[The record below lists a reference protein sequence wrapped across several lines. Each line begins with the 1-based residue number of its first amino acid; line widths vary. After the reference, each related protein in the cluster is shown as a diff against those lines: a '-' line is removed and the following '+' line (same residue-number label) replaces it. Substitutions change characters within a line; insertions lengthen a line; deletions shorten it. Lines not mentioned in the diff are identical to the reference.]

1 MEKTDLAAIEL
12 FGKKFERYAFFRIIF
27 FGIGLGTLLIL
38 VLVSPELESLNL
50 DDMTDAEL
58 LSSGSLFFWGIILLI
73 LIFGLSIIGFIVL
86 WMFSRYLVQLKI
98 VSKTTSSLFLRNI
111 FVCELSR
118 VVIWVFQLFFIGSV
132 TQIPLYALNCIS
144 AGISLYEITQF
155 KKWVGFMEDFDFKPS
170 EIIPLQK
177 YLKIWNICII
187 SFICLSFIQFF
198 YDALFLII
206 LECCL
211 LLVISVVLWFY
222 GKKIIWLFV

>member
-1 MEKTDLAAIEL
+1 MEKASLAAIVL

-27 FGIGLGTLLIL
+27 FGIGLVTLLISL
-38 VLVSPELESLNL
+38 LISPEIESLNV
-50 DDMTDAEL
+50 DNMTDAEL
-58 LSSGSLFFWGIILLI
+58 FSNGSLFFGAIILLI

-86 WMFSRYLVQLKI
+86 GMFGKYLIQLKKA
-98 VSKTTSSLFLRNI
+98 SRTTSSLFLRNI

-118 VVIWVFQLFFIGSV
+118 VVIWVIQLFFIGSV

-144 AGISLYEITQF
+144 AGISIYEITQF
-155 KKWVGFMEDFDFKPS
+155 KKWVGYILDYDFKPS

-177 YLKIWNICII
+177 YLKIWNLCII

-198 YDALFLII
+198 YDAFFLII

-222 GKKIIWLFV
+222 GKKIIWLFS